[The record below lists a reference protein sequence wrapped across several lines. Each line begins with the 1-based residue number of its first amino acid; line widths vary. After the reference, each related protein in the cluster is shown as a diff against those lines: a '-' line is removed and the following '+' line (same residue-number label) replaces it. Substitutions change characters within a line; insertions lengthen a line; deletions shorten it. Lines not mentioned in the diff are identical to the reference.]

1 VGQAQLDAD
10 NLFRLKSKGTQNLKP
25 FSDYDEPLPY
35 WDTSVQEMLNQ
46 TSYMDVILGD
56 PSFRPNLPKTPS
68 LPYTT
73 EVSVDNTT
81 DQNKTALTAT
91 IVPTNESATDW
102 VYWIQTDSS
111 SGQLNLDSPPA
122 IIGEVLLPKDADKI
136 VVKENGLSVWHDEYS
151 VGERKK
157 VMWPII
163 RPRLGEDRSF
173 QVEYVLIPG
182 QVQRINVTAG
192 WNAISVYLNPKDAS
206 AEKYL
211 RDMPYRSIFT
221 ISGEGWDFGMK
232 DGGMLNVT
240 RFKPGE
246 GYLIDSADNFTMAIS
261 GKPVDLPYRLDLH
274 KGWNMIGLPVNKTVD
289 LGNITVNADHKRY
302 KYPEAVEKGLVS
314 AFIWK
319 YEGEDWTHLGENET
333 LVPGTAYLFESTS
346 ESKLEFR

>member
-1 VGQAQLDAD
+1 
-10 NLFRLKSKGTQNLKP
+10 
-25 FSDYDEPLPY
+25 
-35 WDTSVQEMLNQ
+35 M
-46 TSYMDVILGD
+46 
-56 PSFRPNLPKTPS
+56 
-68 LPYTT
+68 
-73 EVSVDNTT
+73 
-81 DQNKTALTAT
+81 
-91 IVPTNESATDW
+91 
-102 VYWIQTDSS
+102 
-111 SGQLNLDSPPA
+111 
-122 IIGEVLLPKDADKI
+122 
-136 VVKENGLSVWHDEYS
+136 
-151 VGERKK
+151 
-157 VMWPII
+157 
-163 RPRLGEDRSF
+163 
-173 QVEYVLIPG
+173 LIPG

-246 GYLIDSADNFTMAIS
+246 GYLIDSADNFTMSIS